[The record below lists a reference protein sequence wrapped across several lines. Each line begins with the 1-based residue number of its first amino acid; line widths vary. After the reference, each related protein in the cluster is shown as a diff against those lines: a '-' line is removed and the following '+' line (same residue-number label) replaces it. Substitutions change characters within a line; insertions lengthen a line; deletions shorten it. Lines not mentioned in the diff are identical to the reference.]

1 MPIVQGK
8 MENHGKKIKVV
19 QIFVENSN
27 WCGLLWR
34 TGDSRFMPLPV
45 EIKSVLN
52 IIKKLISPT
61 TENIGSMNAILFFVL
76 IIIASI
82 IDSA

>member
-1 MPIVQGK
+1 
-8 MENHGKKIKVV
+8 
-19 QIFVENSN
+19 
-27 WCGLLWR
+27 
-34 TGDSRFMPLPV
+34 MPLPV
-45 EIKSVLN
+45 EIKGVLN